1 MLNSRLQFNPRSNLP
16 EAFIYDAWYV
26 AAWGEEVTRV
36 PLRRIFLEEP
46 VVLYR
51 KADGTPVGM
60 SDRCVHRAY
69 PLSRGVLEG
78 DAIVCGYH
86 GFKFGPDGMCTWV
99 PGQDNVPKSARVKT
113 YPLVESG
120 PYVWIWMGEPD
131 AADRATIPDHRWTT
145 DPDWQIIKDMRTIKA
160 RHALLIDNLMDL
172 SHETFIHDDT
182 IGSAEVAGTPIRT
195 EVDGNIVR
203 CIRHMSDVPAPAF
216 YRQSTGITGNI
227 DRWQDIEYDV
237 PALYT
242 LHVRVSDVGAPDE
255 RAFFSKVIYALTPE
269 TKHSTHDF
277 WVIVRKTPSR
287 RPAWVERSAIAGQNA
302 VLMEDL
308 AALEA
313 LEENLP
319 REGGWQEL
327 SINND
332 RGGLQWRRVFRERL
346 EGRRA
351 AAANDAECLPPSTS
365 STPTRSPSK
374 RSSKGLVPS
383 SPPAT

>member
-1 MLNSRLQFNPRSNLP
+1 MLNSRSSAAPRSNLP
-16 EAFIYDAWYV
+16 DDFIYDAWYV
-26 AAWGEEVTRV
+26 AAWGEEITRV
-36 PLRRIFLEEP
+36 PLRRVLLDEP
-46 VVLYR
+46 VVFYR
-51 KADGTPVGM
+51 KADGTPVALA
-60 SDRCVHRAY
+60 DRCIHRAY
-69 PLSRGVLEG
+69 PLSRGTLEG

-86 GFKFGPDGMCTWV
+86 GFRFGADGVCTWV
-99 PGQDNVPKSARVKT
+99 PGQENVPKSARVAA

-120 PYVWIWMGEPD
+120 PYVWIWMGDPS
-131 AADRATIPDHRWTT
+131 AADRALIPDHGVTH
-145 DPDWQIIKDMRTIKA
+145 DPQWQIIKDMRTIKA

-172 SHETFIHDDT
+172 SHETFVHATT

-195 EVDGNIVR
+195 EVAGSVVR
-203 CIRHMSDVPAPAF
+203 CFRHMSDVPAPAF

-242 LHVRVSDVGAPDE
+242 LHVRVSEVGAPDE
-255 RAFFSKVIYALTPE
+255 RAFFSKVLYALTPE

-277 WVIVRKTPSR
+277 WVIARKSTAA
-287 RPAWVERSAIAGQNA
+287 RPAWVVQTAIAGQTA

-351 AAANDAECLPPSTS
+351 TVANEEACPPPSTS
-365 STPTRSPSK
+365 SSPTPSLPNE
-374 RSSKGLVPS
+374 SSRVPVLS
-383 SPPAT
+383 SRNGT

>member
-1 MLNSRLQFNPRSNLP
+1 MALPESRLQFNPRANLP
-16 EAFIYDAWYV
+16 DEFIFEAWYV
-26 AAWGEEVTRV
+26 AAWGEEVTRK

-51 KADGTPVGM
+51 KQDGAPVAM

-69 PLSRGVLEG
+69 PLSRGTIEG
-78 DAIVCGYH
+78 DSIVCGYH
-86 GFKFGPDGMCTWV
+86 GFKFGGDGVCTWV

-120 PYVWIWMGEPD
+120 PYIWIWMGDPAD
-131 AADRATIPDHRWTT
+131 ADPNRIPDHHTT
-145 DPDWQIIKDMRTIKA
+145 YDGEWSLIKDMRTIRA

-172 SHETFIHDDT
+172 SHETFIHAGT
-182 IGSAEVAGTPIRT
+182 IGSMDVAETPIRT
-195 EVDGNIVR
+195 EVEGNIVR
-203 CIRHMSDVPAPAF
+203 CFRHMENVPVPPF
-216 YRQSTGITGNI
+216 YRQSTGITSNI

-242 LHVRVSDVGAPDE
+242 LHVRVAPVGAADE
-255 RAFFSKVIYALTPE
+255 AAFFSKVIYALTPE

-277 WVIVRKTPSR
+277 WVIVRKTKTP
-287 RPAWVERSAIAGQNA
+287 RPAWVDQSAVAGQTS
-302 VLMEDL
+302 VLIEDL
-308 AALEA
+308 EGLEA

-332 RGGLQWRRVFRERL
+332 RGGLQWRRVFRERYKG
-346 EGRRA
+346 ERA
-351 AAANDAECLPPSTS
+351 ALELLLQH
-365 STPTRSPSK
+365 R
-374 RSSKGLVPS
+374 
-383 SPPAT
+383 